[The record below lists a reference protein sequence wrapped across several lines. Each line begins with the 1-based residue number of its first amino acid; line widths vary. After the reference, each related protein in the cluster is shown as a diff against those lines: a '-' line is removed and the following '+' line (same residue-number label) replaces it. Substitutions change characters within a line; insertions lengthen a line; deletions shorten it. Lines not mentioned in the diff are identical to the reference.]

1 MNQAD
6 LNSEYLSQWIGRQEI
21 VEETISADPLRRMR
35 ATLDREPEAIADGAE
50 VPPLWHW
57 AYFLTPVRA
66 SELGRDGHAAL
77 GEFMPPVP
85 LPRRMWA
92 GGKIIFNTAIRV
104 GETAR
109 RESTVR
115 DVKIKQ
121 GRTGKLC
128 FVELEH
134 CYYVAADLRFSEI
147 HNIVYRDVKQPGED
161 EILPPE
167 APKDAQWIREI
178 IPSSTLLFRYSALT
192 FNGHRIRPPL
202 PLMLR

>member
-21 VEETISADPLRRMR
+21 VEETISAEPLRRMR
-35 ATLDREPEAIADGAE
+35 AALDLEAKVISDGEEIPA
-50 VPPLWHW
+50 LWHW
-57 AYFLTPVRA
+57 AYFLAPVRA

-147 HNIVYRDVKQPGED
+147 HNIVYRDVKQSGED
-161 EILPPE
+161 KILTPE
-167 APKDAQWIREI
+167 GCSI
-178 IPSSTLLFRYSALT
+178 IATGSGPIGPARNANPSCW
-192 FNGHRIRPPL
+192 
-202 PLMLR
+202 